1 MDEDARFDDLIG
13 RLRAGDQA
21 AATEVFQRFSRR
33 LIGLARTRIEGSLR
47 QKVDAEDVM
56 LSALRTFFRR
66 HGEGQFTVPG
76 WDELWSL
83 LSLITLRKC
92 GRAVEY
98 YLAECRD
105 VRREVGQPL
114 QFTDDSVA
122 SWVALARDPTPEE
135 AAALGETIQHL
146 LRDKTDRDR
155 KIIELILQEEST
167 QEISRQT
174 GCSERTVERV
184 RKRLRDELEA
194 QVP

>member
-33 LIGLARTRIEGSLR
+33 LIGLARTRLEGSLR

-66 HGEGQFTVPG
+66 HGEGQFSVPG
-76 WDELWSL
+76 WDELWRL

-105 VRREVGQPL
+105 VRREAGQPL
-114 QFTDDSVA
+114 QLTDDSVA

-135 AAALGETIQHL
+135 AAMLGETIQHL
-146 LRDKTDRDR
+146 LRNKTDRDR

>member
-1 MDEDARFDDLIG
+1 M
-13 RLRAGDQA
+13 
-21 AATEVFQRFSRR
+21 
-33 LIGLARTRIEGSLR
+33 
-47 QKVDAEDVM
+47 
-56 LSALRTFFRR
+56 
-66 HGEGQFTVPG
+66 PG

-105 VRREVGQPL
+105 VRREAGQPL

-135 AAALGETIQHL
+135 AAMLGETIQHL

-155 KIIELILQEEST
+155 KIIKLILQEEST
-167 QEISRQT
+167 QEIGRQT